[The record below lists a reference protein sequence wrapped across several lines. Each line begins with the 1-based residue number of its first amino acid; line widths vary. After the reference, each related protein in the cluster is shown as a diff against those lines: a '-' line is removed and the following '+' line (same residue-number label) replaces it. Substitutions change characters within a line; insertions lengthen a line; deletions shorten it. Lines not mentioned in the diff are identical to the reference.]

1 MYGAIFGLEV
11 RPLAALLEVRF
22 AHVPQIQVPTVRH
35 RSEISEIHSSYMESY
50 IWSICPQAPSLALWG
65 GYLCLSDLQF
75 LNPHLWLETI
85 RLPYAGYDHI
95 LSK

>member
-1 MYGAIFGLEV
+1 MEYLPASSI
-11 RPLAALLEVRF
+11 ARF
-22 AHVPQIQVPTVRH
+22 
-35 RSEISEIHSSYMESY
+35 M
-50 IWSICPQAPSLALWG
+50 G